1 MLQRFPELEPVR
13 ISHSWI
19 GFVGYSF
26 DHMPHVGQHDG
37 GYYSMGYCGSG
48 ISLASYFGMKVGL
61 KVAGDPE
68 GETAIDTISF
78 PGRPYYRGNPWFLAP
93 SIFYYRWKDKISA
106 RKR

>member
-61 KVAGDPE
+61 KVAGDSE